1 MATPDFI
8 CANWR
13 SGSADCKEV
22 GRYTCKNCLLVVY
35 CGADCQ
41 KSHWSVHKIDC
52 KSFLGKEIWTPDWV
66 LKNRQPAFIHGGET
80 QVQFGGTK
88 YLWGNVPS
96 LDVLQL
102 RSNEGNDYKGQ
113 LRLLFAAS
121 GDFRN
126 VIKSIARLPESYKQ
140 SIDVTINDRDIDIVA
155 RNVIML
161 LIAMTVDNID
171 EAADCILHIWYSTL
185 IRKSDLEILQQ
196 RIRPLIEDICKKI
209 KGKLPSTTLAK
220 TWTFGQRSMRLVLQ
234 KSSWDK
240 LLAYMD
246 TPDGLTMERANKIRA
261 AVTLAESRKDY
272 RDRHLLFQSNY
283 HRIAKHRYWVDGLL
297 LPFGSPRDDFKEPN
311 PTFFQT
317 ADTWPIRDNGDPLNG
332 WSLKE
337 VEDTS
342 SGPARNDIYGK
353 LFYYVRIELR
363 SFILRLSNSQI
374 SFCLF
379 QEDASEL
386 PNHLKTGSFSRI
398 EVSNISDGGYLGIH
412 RTVHLMAPLLQSPLV
427 NPHATLITLFMN
439 AIEEKTTSA
448 DQVAS
453 MTPHS
458 PETKRVI
465 KYLPPTNNGI
475 SMGSYSTYII
485 KVLAARDIVATY
497 DHIFKRYENDLK
509 FSEMAQYLGGAVKE
523 NHTIIEKWPFRL
535 KLQPGQPGAQEEFDR
550 LLCGGVSGKERLTM
564 PVIRF
569 SGRSALLPSITDF
582 VFLVRGSITA
592 GSTTKEGPSEVIQLV
607 AQMNKRWLVY
617 FKPAVTDAPLDSS
630 IPPPSKIHD
639 ITLSSISPVFQN
651 ILGSSNGEGRASS
664 DFDRPSSPSSRA
676 VSLAG
681 ITDPTTPHGMI
692 VAMLQTRESIY
703 LKVFDVTLTREYSGN
718 EDVCNFWGL
727 AEEEFYPGLRSRA

>member
-1 MATPDFI
+1 MATPDCI

-22 GRYTCKNCLLVVY
+22 GRYTCKNCLLVV
-35 CGADCQ
+35 
-41 KSHWSVHKIDC
+41 
-52 KSFLGKEIWTPDWV
+52 
-66 LKNRQPAFIHGGET
+66 PAFIHGGET

-102 RSNEGNDYKGQ
+102 RSNEGNDYKGH

-126 VIKSIARLPESYKQ
+126 VVKSIARLPEGYKQ

-155 RNVIML
+155 RN
-161 LIAMTVDNID
+161 
-171 EAADCILHIWYSTL
+171 YSTL

-209 KGKLPSTTLAK
+209 EGKLPSTTLAK

-240 LLAYMD
+240 LLAYLD
-246 TPDGLTMERANKIRA
+246 TPDGLTMERENKIRA
-261 AVTLAESRKDY
+261 AVTLTESRKDY

-283 HRIAKHRYWVDGLL
+283 HRIAKHRYWIDGLL

-332 WSLKE
+332 WSSKE

-353 LFYYVRIELR
+353 LFYYVRTELR
-363 SFILRLSNSQI
+363 GFILRLSNSQI

-386 PNHLKTGSFSRI
+386 PNHLETGSFSRI

-412 RTVHLMAPLLQSPLV
+412 HTVHLMAPLLQSPLV

-439 AIEEKTTSA
+439 AVEEKMTSA

-465 KYLPPTNNGI
+465 KYLPPTNNGM
-475 SMGSYSTYII
+475 SMGRYSTYII
-485 KVLAARDIVATY
+485 KVLAARDLVATY

-535 KLQPGQPGAQEEFDR
+535 KLQPGELGAQEEFDR
-550 LLCGGVSGKERLTM
+550 LLCGGVSGKERF
-564 PVIRF
+564 R
-569 SGRSALLPSITDF
+569 GHSALLPSKTVMTILCPPSAPSLTPHEQDF
-582 VFLVRGSITA
+582 VFLVGGSITA
-592 GSTTKEGPSEVIQLV
+592 GSTTKEGPSKVIQLV
-607 AQMNKRWLVY
+607 AQMNERWLVY
-617 FKPAVTDAPLDSS
+617 FKPAVTDAPLAWAQPKGSLICVNKRARLQECDFFRAKSV
-630 IPPPSKIHD
+630 
-639 ITLSSISPVFQN
+639 LQN
-651 ILGSSNGEGRASS
+651 ILGSSHGGERASS
-664 DFDRPSSPSSRA
+664 DFDGPSSPSSRA
-676 VSLAG
+676 MSLAG

-692 VAMLQTRESIY
+692 VAMPQTREAIY
-703 LKVFDVTLTREYSGN
+703 LKVLDATLTREYSGN

-727 AEEEFYPGLRSRA
+727 AEEEFYPGLRSRG